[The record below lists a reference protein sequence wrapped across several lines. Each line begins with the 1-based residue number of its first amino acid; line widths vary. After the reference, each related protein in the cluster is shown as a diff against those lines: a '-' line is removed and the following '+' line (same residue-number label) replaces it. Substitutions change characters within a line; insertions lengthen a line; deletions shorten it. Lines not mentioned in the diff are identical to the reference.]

1 MDNLERILVIDDKEV
16 HRKKMSL
23 AVSALGYESDTA
35 ESGAEG
41 LLKLKNGHFD
51 LVLLDIL
58 MPVMDGFEVM
68 EYMKQDSLLREIPVI
83 VISALDGEMDSV
95 VKAIEFGAQDF
106 LPKNFDPVLLQA
118 RLSSSLERKRNR
130 DREIEHLRQVERL
143 TDAAAILE
151 HQVVDPQRLQIM
163 DITERP
169 DALGQLARVFTSMAS
184 QVFERE
190 KRLRQQVRTLRSTGM
205 LFGVG
210 LVSGLGVVL
219 SRIAAEA
226 AAHPFGIAL
235 WINIVCA
242 GICLSSSIFR
252 GKFPKLDRSLIGVF
266 VMWAFLSTI
275 IAEVA
280 IFWVAQELPASIIA
294 LILVSEGFIVF
305 AVASMIKIEEA
316 NLRRLSGFVVGL
328 AGVALAIFSTSE
340 TGAITA
346 PWIWAL
352 LALLAPL
359 GYALRTLL
367 VTVKLPQNID
377 MFAANGLC
385 ALTACILLTPL
396 VIAFDDFFMLSFD
409 AESPGGRSLSLA
421 IILFGIISAVGVS
434 MRVSLIRSA
443 GAVFASQSSF
453 VVTFA
458 GIGWS
463 MILLGETLPA
473 IAWAALLLLVIG
485 LLLVG
490 PKDEAEEVDPIAFI
504 DNKTPKPVRFQGDST
519 AGSTLLTTSG
529 QSAPEPTG
537 SKLQIKHQEHWR

>member
-1 MDNLERILVIDDKEV
+1 MDSLERILVIDDQEL

-23 AVSALGYESDTA
+23 AVSALGYQSDTA
-35 ESGAEG
+35 ISGAEG
-41 LLKLKNGHFD
+41 LLKLKNESFD

-68 EYMKQDSLLREIPVI
+68 EYMKDDPLLREVPVI

-106 LPKNFDPVLLQA
+106 LPKNFDPVLLEA

-130 DREIEHLRQVERL
+130 DRELEQLRQVERL

-151 HQVVDPQRLQIM
+151 HQVVDPKRLQIM
-163 DITERP
+163 DIAERS

-190 KRLRQQVRTLRSTGM
+190 KRLRQQIRTLRGTGM
-205 LFGVG
+205 LLGIGV
-210 LVSGLGVVL
+210 VSGLGVVL

-235 WINIVCA
+235 WINIIVA
-242 GICLSSSIFR
+242 SISLSSAVFR
-252 GKFPKLDRSLIGVF
+252 GKFPKLDRSLIWVF
-266 VMWAFLSTI
+266 VLWAFLSTI
-275 IAEVA
+275 IAEVT
-280 IFWVAQELPASIIA
+280 ILWVAQELPASLIA

-305 AVASMIKIEEA
+305 AIASIIKIEEA
-316 NLRRLSGFVVGL
+316 NMRRLSGFAVGL
-328 AGVALAIFSTSE
+328 VGVALAIYSTSE
-340 TGAITA
+340 SGAIST
-346 PWIWAL
+346 PWIWAF

-367 VTVKLPQNID
+367 VTVKIPHDID
-377 MFAANGLC
+377 IFAANGLC
-385 ALTACILLTPL
+385 AATACILLIPF
-396 VIAFDDFFMLSFD
+396 VVFFDDFFMLSFS
-409 AESPGGRSLSLA
+409 ESSFGGSSLALA
-421 IILFGIISAVGVS
+421 IILFGIVSSVGVA

-463 MILLGETLPA
+463 IILLGESLPA
-473 IAWAALLLLVIG
+473 IAWVALILLVAG

-490 PKDEAEEVDPIAFI
+490 PKDEAEEVDPIAI
-504 DNKTPKPVRFQGDST
+504 GDYKKGGNTKTDNTKLDKVREDP
-519 AGSTLLTTSG
+519 LL
-529 QSAPEPTG
+529 
-537 SKLQIKHQEHWR
+537 LQPRERIQNSSRAHRSH